1 MSKYKKRADGRYC
14 KQIFVGYKPD
24 GKRKM
29 KTIYGRTIKEVEQKE
44 REIRDSIENGIDL
57 GKSDMTL
64 KEWGLQWLEV
74 YKNNVSNATRLMYE
88 SSLNNYIIPN
98 LGNIPLSKIKP
109 VQIQKTINEIL
120 NSGHTRT
127 GEIFK
132 LTIKQI
138 ISQAVLEGLIQKNV
152 CESLEKIRSNV
163 DEKRTLTDF
172 EIKCIMETKTY
183 TPKERL
189 FLKVLYYTGLRRGE
203 ALALTLHDIDTSQ
216 GKLSVNKSLDI
227 SENTPM
233 VKTPKTKAGYREVP
247 IPNELYAELIPYIK
261 HHNSVYLFPN
271 AKGELPFHSS
281 FRKMWESIMK
291 KTQKTAGEIACEED
305 NDSKIRLVRD
315 TSITFTP
322 HIFRH
327 TYATNL
333 YYAGVDVKKSQ
344 YYLGHSSIEMTLK
357 IYTHLDNERNDK
369 DYFDRINNFFCD
381 SKEKQM
387 LVKP

>member
-14 KQIFVGYKPD
+14 KQILVGYKPD
-24 GKRKM
+24 GKRQM
-29 KTIYGRTIKEVEQKE
+29 KTIYGKTIREVEQKE
-44 REIRDSIENGIDL
+44 REIREQIENGINL
-57 GKSDMTL
+57 TKGEVTL
-64 KEWGLQWLEV
+64 KEWSLQWLGV
-74 YKNNVSNATRLMYE
+74 YKNNVSHATYLMYE

-98 LGNIPLSKIKP
+98 LGDIPLSKLKP
-109 VQIQKTINEIL
+109 VQIQSVLNEVL
-120 NSGHTRT
+120 DSGHIRT

-138 ISQAVLEGLIQKNV
+138 ISQAVLEGIIANNI
-152 CESLEKIRSNV
+152 CESLEKIRSNTN
-163 DEKRTLTDF
+163 EKRTLTDF
-172 EIKCIMETKTY
+172 ELKCIAKTKSY

-216 GKLSVNKSLDI
+216 RKLSVNKSLDI
-227 SENTPM
+227 SENTPA
-233 VKTPKTKAGYREVP
+233 VKAPKTKAGYREVP
-247 IPNELYAELIPYIK
+247 IPNELCAELISYIK

-271 AKGELPFHSS
+271 AKGGLPSRSS

-291 KTQKTAGEIACEED
+291 KTQNTANEITED
-305 NDSKIRLVRD
+305 NGKDGAIGVKSNN
-315 TSITFTP
+315 TITFTP

-333 YYAGVDVKKSQ
+333 YYAGIDVKKSQ

-357 IYTHLDNERNDK
+357 IYTHLDNERNEEEYSDK
-369 DYFDRINNFFCD
+369 INDFFSQ
-381 SKEKQM
+381 SKISQIAK
-387 LVKP
+387 